1 MLAVCFPKA
10 LALGAPINSL
20 KKKEKKNNIITLLF
34 SEAFQCS
41 VIRTEIYF

>member
-20 KKKEKKNNIITLLF
+20 KKQTKKKTQHDHTIIFRNISVF
-34 SEAFQCS
+34 SDK
-41 VIRTEIYF
+41 Y

>member
-20 KKKEKKNNIITLLF
+20 KKKDRKY
-34 SEAFQCS
+34 AFQD
-41 VIRTEIYF
+41 